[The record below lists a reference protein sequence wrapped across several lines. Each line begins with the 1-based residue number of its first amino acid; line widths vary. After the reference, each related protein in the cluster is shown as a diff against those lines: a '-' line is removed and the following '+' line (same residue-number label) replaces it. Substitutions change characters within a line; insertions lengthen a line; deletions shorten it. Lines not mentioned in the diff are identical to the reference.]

1 MTLLTITTKTT
12 TTTTTTTILGT
23 GKSYILRVL
32 QDVLDSLGLLEKIA
46 FTAPTGVAACNVR
59 GLTIHAWAGIGRCK
73 YMRSAQNIHFRNIE
87 IFLRNNGNFCCRK
100 SLLIF
105 FRFGSLTIIFVVL
118 NFINFFDLFYDYGNL
133 LYGNLFY
140 GNYCRHGSKG

>member
-1 MTLLTITTKTT
+1 MTLIIMTLLTITTTT

-59 GLTIHAWAGIGRCK
+59 GLTIHAWAGIGRCT
-73 YMRSAQNIHFRNIE
+73 YMRSAQNTHFRN
-87 IFLRNNGNFCCRK
+87 NK
-100 SLLIF
+100 F
-105 FRFGSLTIIFVVL
+105 F
-118 NFINFFDLFYDYGNL
+118 
-133 LYGNLFY
+133 
-140 GNYCRHGSKG
+140 

>member
-1 MTLLTITTKTT
+1 MFPCFDIFSIIIMTLIIMTLLTITTTT
-12 TTTTTTTILGT
+12 TTSTTILGT

-73 YMRSAQNIHFRNIE
+73 YIRSAQNIYFRNIE
-87 IFLRNNGNFCCRK
+87 IFLG
-100 SLLIF
+100 IME
-105 FRFGSLTIIFVVL
+105 IFVVGKVYL
-118 NFINFFDLFYDYGNL
+118 YFLDLDRL
-133 LYGNLFY
+133 QLFL
-140 GNYCRHGSKG
+140 

>member
-1 MTLLTITTKTT
+1 MTLIIMTLITI
-12 TTTTTTTILGT
+12 TTTTTTILGT

-73 YMRSAQNIHFRNIE
+73 YIRSSQIY
-87 IFLRNNGNFCCRK
+87 L
-100 SLLIF
+100 
-105 FRFGSLTIIFVVL
+105 
-118 NFINFFDLFYDYGNL
+118 
-133 LYGNLFY
+133 
-140 GNYCRHGSKG
+140 